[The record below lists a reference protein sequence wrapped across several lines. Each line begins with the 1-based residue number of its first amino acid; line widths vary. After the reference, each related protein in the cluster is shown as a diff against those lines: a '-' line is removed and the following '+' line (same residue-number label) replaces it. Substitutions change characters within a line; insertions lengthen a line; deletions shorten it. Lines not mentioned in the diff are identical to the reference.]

1 MRKINLILAFFTCA
15 IVIWATAREDA
26 REKEKEES
34 IKEFQR
40 HKIRLCEAC
49 SIVSGT
55 EYLESLISPQEEPQY
70 SLEIYENHAII
81 RGTLNV
87 EIYVKILEFCSQMGF
102 RRVRKTDDGSEGIKL
117 VRK

>member
-1 MRKINLILAFFTCA
+1 MKTKPLCNNCLKE
-15 IVIWATAREDA
+15 V
-26 REKEKEES
+26 EKSSPGKG
-34 IKEFQR
+34 
-40 HKIRLCEAC
+40 HMIRLCEAC